1 MLRLH
6 DRLVAATVLRA
17 IGLVWL
23 VLLGLDLVF
32 ALLDELG
39 RVGGADSAAQT
50 ALMIVLLTIPRRLYD
65 LFPFASV
72 IGALLGMGS
81 LAASSELTALR
92 SLGLSRARIA
102 GGALATVAALVLL
115 LVINAETLAPS
126 GERASR
132 ALATRVAS
140 SDLISA
146 RWTGVWAR
154 EGNVFIHARQG
165 TVRDSGVFVEVE
177 LADLHLFEFGP
188 DGRLLSLA
196 RAKRARFREGALE
209 LYELRQTRLQENRA
223 IAEERAQ
230 LRWQSSL
237 DPTALAASVARP
249 RTLPIKQLLASLDY
263 LRRNGLDPRPFEDA
277 LWARL
282 FYPIDVLA
290 LVLAALP
297 FAFGQ
302 LRSGGLGK
310 RVFAGIVFGL
320 LFFVIERFAV
330 NLANV
335 YDMNLALA
343 RLAPPSLLL
352 LASWRI
358 ARRVD

>member
-6 DRLVAATVLRA
+6 DRLVAAAVLRA
-17 IGLVWL
+17 TGLVWL
-23 VLLGLDLVF
+23 LLLGLDLVF

-39 RVGGADSAAQT
+39 RIGSGDFGAQT

-65 LFPFASV
+65 LFPYAAV
-72 IGALLGMGS
+72 IGALLGMGG

-92 SLGLSRARIA
+92 SLGLPRARIA
-102 GGALATVAALVLL
+102 GSALAALAALVLL
-115 LVINAETLAPS
+115 LVVNAETLAPS

-132 ALATRVAS
+132 ALATRAAS

-146 RWTGVWAR
+146 KWAGIWAR
-154 EGNVFIHARQG
+154 EGDVFINARQG
-165 TVRDSGVFVEVE
+165 TVRDAGPLVEVE
-177 LADLHLFEFGP
+177 LGDVRLFEFSP

-196 RAKRARFREGALE
+196 RAKRALFREGAWE
-209 LYELRQTRLQENRA
+209 LFEVRRTRLLENGA
-223 IAEERAQ
+223 VAEEKAQ
-230 LRWQSSL
+230 ERWVSGL
-237 DPTALAASVARP
+237 DPTSLAASVTRP
-249 RTLPIKQLLASLDY
+249 RTLPVKQLLASLDY

-277 LWARL
+277 LWARV

-320 LFFVIERFAV
+320 LFFVVERFAV
-330 NLANV
+330 NLANA
-335 YDMNLALA
+335 YDVSLALA
-343 RLAPPSLLL
+343 RLAPPGLLL

-358 ARRVD
+358 ARRR